1 VALLRHDGRAR
12 PELAAV
18 GMSTVDTVTVELAAR
33 HLTATPATDEGV
45 LTLELGDG
53 EDTVVISHE
62 IGDREE
68 SARRLLAVA
77 EQLRRHA
84 LRIRREAR
92 QSQGWT

>member
-1 VALLRHDGRAR
+1 
-12 PELAAV
+12 
-18 GMSTVDTVTVELAAR
+18 MSTVDTALVELTAR
-33 HLTATPATDEGV
+33 HLTAQPVVDDGV
-45 LTLELGDG
+45 LVLELGDG

-77 EQLRRHA
+77 EQFRRHA